1 MTPDSDVG
9 PKKMKLRARK
19 KERTRQAILSAA
31 EKFFSEKP
39 FDEVILEDIADAAFV
54 SRTTL
59 YNYFQNKDAIFF
71 GLGIEKIEELTNR
84 YGEKYSDKASG
95 IEQVLELCD
104 IDFTP
109 ALHNPLMHVIIR
121 EFYKRIQYH
130 KISLERIDTKMAQ
143 LREKGLRMRTP
154 VQEVLRKNFEEPYLI
169 EFYITLQRHTL
180 LWTNAI
186 KKGKSD
192 GTISNDLNAD
202 QIVEFIYM
210 LLMGLEEEMM
220 LRSATLSRIRLEN
233 TTVQE
238 RAMKLIKEFLRN

>member
-1 MTPDSDVG
+1 MTQ
-9 PKKMKLRARK
+9 KKKTEQKTKQLRVRK
-19 KERTRQAILSAA
+19 KERTRQAILTAA

-39 FDEVILEDIADAAFV
+39 YDEVILEEIADAAFV

-59 YNYFQNKDAIFF
+59 YNYFKNKDAIFF
-71 GLGIEKIEELTNR
+71 GLGIEKFEELANR

-95 IEQVLELCD
+95 IEQVFDLCD
-104 IDFTP
+104 IDFNS
-109 ALHNPLMHVIIR
+109 ALHNPCMHTIIR

-130 KISLERIDTKMAQ
+130 KISLEEIDAKIAQ

-154 VQEVLRKNFEEPYLI
+154 LQEVLRKNFEEPYLI

-192 GTISNDLNAD
+192 GTITNDLNAD

-210 LLMGLEEEMM
+210 LLMGIEEEMM
-220 LRSATLSRIRLEN
+220 LRSSSLSRIGFEN
-233 TTVQE
+233 TMIMKYVMNLV
-238 RAMKLIKEFLRN
+238 RAFLVT

>member
-19 KERTRQAILSAA
+19 KERTRHAILSAA